1 MDIKINIEKNN
12 VVTGRSI
19 LSSSAKLLDTTIEN
33 CTYLEFRTFCDFL
46 ESVVLYD
53 DVYIIGNFNSKE
65 SNAKDLMLKLNEI
78 NDNKFIHI
86 LKDSN
91 DKFVINGLSVGKE
104 IKKIVENTFG
114 KKISFVRKQL
124 LPKNFI
130 FRYNDDEKTNFLNKI
145 SIALDKENK
154 VEEISTI
161 ITDLYKE
168 NTNSEF
174 IRHLLRAF
182 EIAAVASVIN
192 GSAKF
197 TGSRKPLGLLIYEK
211 NKKIKLK
218 TLTKQIYGYA
228 NSLYIAKQ
236 STNKDAPYFQ
246 TLLLSI
252 FLNKIKTSTDYLET
266 IIEIR
271 KEFDS
276 FRNNFSQKGCISK
289 KKIDKYN
296 KDLYKTLKYYSE
308 IYRLSSNSN
317 FKNLLQK
324 YSKELFLDEQN
335 INIEYEYTDD
345 EIKDN
350 DSTTANIN
358 LTKIAKNSIKFIR
371 DFSRN
376 ILINRRNAPLTRYFV
391 EFLNSDSYLLQ
402 NDLFSINEFQKNKFF
417 KFDLFLKKYNLM

>member
-1 MDIKINIEKNN
+1 MEINIEKNN

-19 LSSSAKLLDTTIEN
+19 LSSSAKILDTTIEN

-53 DVYIIGNFNSKE
+53 NVYIIGEFNSKE
-65 SNAKDLMLKLNEI
+65 RNAKDLMLKLNEL
-78 NDNKFIHI
+78 NNNNFIHI

-91 DKFVINGLSVGKE
+91 DKFVINKLNVDKE
-104 IKKIVENTFG
+104 IRSIVENTFG
-114 KKISFVRKQL
+114 KRISFIRKQL

-145 SIALDKENK
+145 SLVLDKENT

-161 ITDLYKE
+161 IADLYKE
-168 NTNSEF
+168 DTNSEF

-182 EIAAVASVIN
+182 EIAAVASLIN

-197 TGSRKPLGLLIYEK
+197 TGSRKPLGFLIYEK
-211 NKKIKLK
+211 NKGIKLK

-228 NSLYIAKQ
+228 NSLFITKQ
-236 STNKDAPYFQ
+236 TINKDTPYFQ

-252 FLNKIKTSTDYLET
+252 FLNKIKTSNDYLEI

-271 KEFDS
+271 KEFDT
-276 FRNNFSQKGCISK
+276 FRNNCSQKECSSK
-289 KKIDKYN
+289 KKYDKNNKALYN
-296 KDLYKTLKYYSE
+296 TLKYYSE

-317 FKNLLQK
+317 FKNLIQK

-345 EIKDN
+345 EIESD

-371 DFSRN
+371 EYRRN
-376 ILINRRNAPLTRYFV
+376 ILINKKNAPLTKYFV
-391 EFLNSDSYLLQ
+391 ELLNSDSFSLQ
-402 NDLFSINEFQKNKFF
+402 NDLFSINEFHKNKMK
-417 KFDLFLKKYNLM
+417 KFDLFLKKYKMI